1 MKNQKEVCMEFKIGD
16 KASMTKSFSGLEVK
30 QFSLLSLDTN
40 PLHLNKE
47 YAKKNI
53 FKKPICHGF
62 LVGSLISAV
71 IATKLP
77 GEGSI
82 YLDQSMK
89 FLSPVFWD
97 DIITAEVVIKEIIV
111 EKKIIILDT
120 KCINQHQVMVIEG
133 RATLKIPLL

>member
-1 MKNQKEVCMEFKIGD
+1 MKNQKKVYMEFEIGN
-16 KASMTKSFSGLEVK
+16 KALMTKSFTRHEVK
-30 QFSLLSLDTN
+30 LFSELSLDTN
-40 PLHLNKE
+40 PLHLNE
-47 YAKKNI
+47 DYAKKNI
-53 FKKPICHGF
+53 FKRPICHGF

-89 FLSPVFWD
+89 FINPVFWD
-97 DIITAEVVIKEIIV
+97 DTITAEVIIKEVIK

-120 KCINQHQVMVIEG
+120 ICTNQNQLVVIEG
-133 RATLKIPLL
+133 TATLKVPLM